1 MNSFSRGSRRELVL
15 FAFSKFQESL
25 AFLGSMLPSI
35 FDRWWS
41 LSPKACL
48 FCLPLPHLETPVM
61 TLSFPGSL
69 AVTNSPANAG
79 DTVDTG
85 LIPGSG
91 RSPGRGNG
99 NPFQYSVW
107 EILWTEVPGGLQS
120 MWLQIVRHDWGNW
133 ARPWWHWAHLD
144 YSISS
149 LLLQVSWLSVMT
161 SSANLIPFCH
171 VS

>member
-1 MNSFSRGSRRELVL
+1 
-15 FAFSKFQESL
+15 
-25 AFLGSMLPSI
+25 
-35 FDRWWS
+35 
-41 LSPKACL
+41 
-48 FCLPLPHLETPVM
+48 M

-120 MWLQIVRHDWGNW
+120 MWLQIVGHD
-133 ARPWWHWAHLD
+133 
-144 YSISS
+144 
-149 LLLQVSWLSVMT
+149 
-161 SSANLIPFCH
+161 
-171 VS
+171 